1 MTKDPWK
8 KAVRKKSS
16 EPSKANKEDSDIER
30 QPHNIQAI
38 VIRVL
43 VDPEFLEDMVSAQN
57 DRDKFNAMK
66 KLLSEN
72 AYLAGLND
80 EEADYLVKILLDRVK
95 WNDIQNMKVKEIKDD
110 LLDKLGIKSRFKG
123 IVVDSWLLGGP

>member
-16 EPSKANKEDSDIER
+16 DKEKAEKEDDDIER

-38 VIRVL
+38 VVRVL
-43 VDPEFLEDMVSAQN
+43 VDPEFLEDMVKADDHFES
-57 DRDKFNAMK
+57 MK

-80 EEADYLVKILLDRVK
+80 EEADYLVKILIDKVK
-95 WNDIQNMKVKEIKDD
+95 WKDIQFMRIKDIKDD
-110 LLDKLGIKSRFKG
+110 LLDRLGIKSRFKS
-123 IVVDSWLLGGP
+123 IIIDSWLLGGP